1 MSKCTLINNLKA
13 VQLFKL
19 FPLCLNLKFKM
30 EAPPA
35 AFDLV
40 AGKEETSTKLAS
52 CHNSFQAV
60 ENQKNMM
67 SSNLKIS
74 SNQKKTRRPTPDKL
88 RTDFPG
94 LLRNE
99 YRGAV
104 ALNCYDSVYDK
115 GAMKKEEQER
125 CMFDFFHGKKS
136 KYIFLLPATQRYY
149 DSL

>member
-1 MSKCTLINNLKA
+1 
-13 VQLFKL
+13 
-19 FPLCLNLKFKM
+19 M

-40 AGKEETSTKLAS
+40 AGKEETSS
-52 CHNSFQAV
+52 HNSFQAV